1 MNGSLCQAVFF
12 RTGTVVRMIHV
23 PIDTISGI
31 AFGGP
36 KLDIMFVLS
45 YIQQIDVTIVP
56 ANSTLPPS
64 SSPLRGQVLMISGL
78 NAKGVG
84 ACKRLRCL

>member
-1 MNGSLCQAVFF
+1 
-12 RTGTVVRMIHV
+12 MIHV

-31 AFGGP
+31 VFGGP

-45 YIQQIDVTIVP
+45 YIQQIDVTVVP

-64 SSPLRGQVLMISGL
+64 SSPLSGQVLMISGL

-84 ACKRLRCL
+84 ASKRLRCL

>member
-1 MNGSLCQAVFF
+1 
-12 RTGTVVRMIHV
+12 MIHV

-45 YIQQIDVTIVP
+45 YIQQIDVTTVP

-64 SSPLRGQVLMISGL
+64 SNPLSGRVLMISGL
-78 NAKGVG
+78 NAKGVS